1 MPSLFQS
8 LQNRDIGFLRIIAQL
23 WGIELITSDAEKTL
37 NDLAKALVDLS
48 LFTDIVTSL
57 TSDSRSALGALA
69 KADGKLPWVQF
80 SRMFGEIR
88 PAGSAR
94 RDREQIYLHP
104 ASISE
109 VLFFRGLL
117 ARAFFELPTG
127 VQEFAYIPE
136 DFLPLIHQVGLP
148 MSPFGGS
155 PTDFGNNM
163 NIHGNSTEAGTLSG
177 PIGRIASQKER
188 EKIILASDRILDDA
202 TTLLAALRM
211 GYSFP
216 NTGIPVTTVLKFL
229 LAAQILSSSM
239 NDDGSER
246 FIPQIE
252 PVRHFLKASREDA
265 LGILVKAWEESESF
279 NELRQVPGLIC
290 EGSWSNKPV
299 STRKFL
305 LSIIEMVPKNNWWN
319 LPSFILA
326 IKENYPDFQRPAG
339 DYDSWFIKRQSD
351 GTYLRGFPS
360 WDSVDGALIR
370 YFISGPLFWLGQ
382 VELATRTGS
391 NSISAF
397 RIGQYKPHKQDE
409 GITKLNVSSQGKIH
423 VPRLL
428 PRPVR
433 YQISRFCEWENEK
446 GDEYIYQVTTGS
458 LNLAKEQGLKVNQLL
473 SLLAKN
479 SAAQVPPAFIKAVKR
494 WDQNGT
500 EARLEVQTI
509 LKVGRPEVLDQL
521 KKSKAGRFLGET
533 LGPVTVVVKKGAQS
547 KVIAALAELGLLG
560 EVVQ

>member
-1 MPSLFQS
+1 
-8 LQNRDIGFLRIIAQL
+8 
-23 WGIELITSDAEKTL
+23 
-37 NDLAKALVDLS
+37 
-48 LFTDIVTSL
+48 
-57 TSDSRSALGALA
+57 
-69 KADGKLPWVQF
+69 
-80 SRMFGEIR
+80 
-88 PAGSAR
+88 
-94 RDREQIYLHP
+94 
-104 ASISE
+104 
-109 VLFFRGLL
+109 
-117 ARAFFELPTG
+117 
-127 VQEFAYIPE
+127 
-136 DFLPLIHQVGLP
+136 
-148 MSPFGGS
+148 
-155 PTDFGNNM
+155 
-163 NIHGNSTEAGTLSG
+163 
-177 PIGRIASQKER
+177 
-188 EKIILASDRILDDA
+188 
-202 TTLLAALRM
+202 
-211 GYSFP
+211 
-216 NTGIPVTTVLKFL
+216 
-229 LAAQILSSSM
+229 
-239 NDDGSER
+239 
-246 FIPQIE
+246 
-252 PVRHFLKASREDA
+252 
-265 LGILVKAWEESESF
+265 
-279 NELRQVPGLIC
+279 
-290 EGSWSNKPV
+290 
-299 STRKFL
+299 
-305 LSIIEMVPKNNWWN
+305 MVPKNNWWS

-351 GTYLRGFPS
+351 GTYLRGFPF

-397 RIGQYKPHKQDE
+397 RIGRYKFHKQDE

-479 SAAQVPPAFIKAVKR
+479 SAAQVPPAFIKALKR

-500 EARLEVQTI
+500 EARLEEQTI
-509 LKVGRPEVLDQL
+509 LKVSRPEVLDQL

-533 LGPVTVVVKKGAQS
+533 LGPVAVVVKKGAQS